1 MTGTM
6 RLTVSS
12 SASSRTVENITLK
25 QTGQKKVHIVAW
37 IYGMVLVKC
46 DSNGCNDWL
55 HSLLNK
61 CWLRWIRYLNSG
73 KLQGGTGVQCRGGGK
88 GESRFKEV
96 LTCKRFRV
104 NNELNGLWL
113 TSRTGM
119 GDKIKKTKQF
129 FHQISIRELARGLR
143 TERKIEQWQ
152 LHVAF
157 G

>member
-1 MTGTM
+1 M
-6 RLTVSS
+6 RLAVSS

-25 QTGQKKVHIVAW
+25 QTGQKLVHMVAW
-37 IYGMVLVKC
+37 MYGMILAKC

-55 HSLLNK
+55 HSLLNN
-61 CWLRWIRYLNSG
+61 CWLRWKRYLNSR
-73 KLQGGTGVQCRGGGK
+73 KLQGGSGVQCSGVGK
-88 GESRFKEV
+88 GESRFKED

-113 TSRTGM
+113 TSQTRM
-119 GDKIKKTKQF
+119 GDKIKKTKHF
-129 FHQISIRELARGLR
+129 FHQIPLRELARGLR
-143 TERKIEQWQ
+143 TERKIERWQ